1 MSGFLT
7 RDRALLVVV
16 LLVGI
21 VGSGV
26 TRWALGQ
33 AGYDALGTVLWIL
46 GYGGMV
52 LVLWYG
58 WIRPLDIRG
67 PLADEEAD

>member
-1 MSGFLT
+1 MSGLFT

-26 TRWALGQ
+26 VRWALGR
-33 AGYDALGTVLWIL
+33 AGYDALGSVLWVL

-67 PLADEEAD
+67 PLADEDAE